1 MDVDKIAQL
10 VNESLTSHELDDCFL
25 IEVKINGNR
34 VEVYLDSDDQVTFAK
49 CRKVSRDLEEILD
62 SKKWFGEKYT
72 LDVSSAGVGRP
83 LMFPRQYLKNIGR
96 TISVKDVDGKKY
108 NGKMVS
114 ADDKGIEIE
123 WMEVIKEGKKKKKI
137 NKKTGVTYD
146 QISEAR
152 IKVSFK

>member
-1 MDVDKIAQL
+1 VDVDKIAQL

-49 CRKVSRDLEEILD
+49 CRKVSRDLEEVLD
-62 SKKWFGEKYT
+62 SEKWFGEKYT

-83 LMFPRQYLKNIGR
+83 LMYPRQYVKNIGR
-96 TISVKDVDGKKY
+96 TITVKSVEGEKYSGKI
-108 NGKMVS
+108 VS
-114 ADDKGIEIE
+114 ADDEGIEIE
-123 WMEVIKEGKKKKKI
+123 WVDVVKEGKKKKKV
-137 NKKTGVTYD
+137 NMKTGVAYD